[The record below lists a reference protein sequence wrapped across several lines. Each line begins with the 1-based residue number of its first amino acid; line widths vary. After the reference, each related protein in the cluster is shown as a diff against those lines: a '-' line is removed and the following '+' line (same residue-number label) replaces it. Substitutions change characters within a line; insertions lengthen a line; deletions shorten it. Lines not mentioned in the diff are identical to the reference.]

1 MSKKTTVIDNF
12 QYDHIF
18 NLLLGIFNFD
28 QKKYGNFVKD
38 VIKIL
43 LEFEK
48 NGETI
53 IDLDNSLINFE
64 LSKDGWPDKHLE
76 VLKNIGLIGSLN
88 SPFVLVDRKLSLSKW
103 SRKKDRVINFFLK
116 KINTDILMNS
126 IIDEDYNKIDLIK
139 NIFEYSNLVF
149 LQGGPGT
156 GKTTLIINFI
166 LELLQS
172 DNFLNIGISAPT
184 GKATARLKESL
195 NNQKNVSISKFLD
208 QIEFQ
213 TLHRWI
219 FNSQNK
225 SLKLKFKLKE
235 LDIFIIDEMS
245 MVNIDL
251 IESVLSLLAKDCKI
265 ILVGDKN
272 QLSPVNSCS
281 IWNYLF
287 EYLDNS
293 LIKSCIVNLNKTYRN
308 IGDVALISSL
318 IFNNDHSLLNQKI
331 KELEKNK
338 KSKEVTI
345 TKSIE
350 KDFPKDLLHSIKI
363 HLNKLNLSTSNLS
376 KKKYIFDQDIDNLKL
391 YETDLVEQIFL
402 DLQSHLILCEKNTGI
417 WSVEYLND
425 FVLGL
430 KKPYDLKILNE
441 GVPIMCTKN
450 NNEIGLSNGDIG
462 VVIGLKNE
470 RKYLFRKFNE
480 NNEEIIKLIDPSK
493 LENVVP
499 AIAIT
504 IHKSQGSES
513 EKVSILWSQ
522 KSRRNQYAKKEFGD
536 NENIF
541 CSDNF
546 ERRLLYTA
554 VTRSKKFLDIYY
566 LN

>member
-1 MSKKTTVIDNF
+1 MSKITTDIENF
-12 QYDHIF
+12 QYHHIF
-18 NLLLGIFNFD
+18 NLILDIFKFNE
-28 QKKYGNFVKD
+28 KKYGNYVKD
-38 VIKIL
+38 TLKIL
-43 LEFEK
+43 IEGEK

-53 IDLDNSLINFE
+53 FDIDNCLIIFE
-64 LSKDGWPDKHLE
+64 LLEDGWPNKHLE
-76 VLKNIGLIGSLN
+76 VLKDIGLIGSPN
-88 SPFVLVDRKLSLSKW
+88 SPFLLLDRKLTLAKW
-103 SRKKDRVINFFLK
+103 SAKIDRVINSFLK
-116 KINTDILMNS
+116 KIDADIFINS
-126 IIDEDYNKIDLIK
+126 IIYDDDNKIDQIK

-156 GKTTLIINFI
+156 GKTTLIINLI
-166 LELLQS
+166 LEILS
-172 DNFLNIGISAPT
+172 IDNFLNIGLSAPT

-195 NNQKNVSISKFLD
+195 NYKKNIESIKFLD

-219 FNSQNK
+219 LNSQNK

-251 IESVLSLLAKDCKI
+251 IESVLNLLAKDCKI

-272 QLSPVNSCS
+272 QLSPVNNCS

-287 EYLDNS
+287 EYCDNK
-293 LIKSCIVNLNKTYRN
+293 LIKSCLVNLNKTYRN

-318 IFNNDHSLLNQKI
+318 IFNNDDSYLNQKI
-331 KELEKNK
+331 KELEKDN

-345 TKSIE
+345 TKSIG
-350 KDFPKDLLHSIKI
+350 KDIPQNLFNSITS
-363 HLNKLNLSTSNLS
+363 HLNKLKLSTSNLS
-376 KKKYIFDQDIDNLKL
+376 KKKYIFDDDIDNLLLDEK
-391 YETDLVEQIFL
+391 DLLDKIFQ
-402 DLQSHLILCEKNTGI
+402 DLQSHLILCEKNSGI
-417 WSVEYLND
+417 WSVEYLNEII
-425 FVLGL
+425 FGQ
-430 KKPYDLKILNE
+430 KKPYDLKTLNE

-450 NNEIGLSNGDIG
+450 NNELGLSNGDIG
-462 VVIGLKNE
+462 VIIGLKNK
-470 RKYLFRKFNE
+470 RKYLFRKFND
-480 NNEEIIKLIDPSK
+480 NNEEIVSLIDPSN

-522 KSRRNQYAKKEFGD
+522 KYRRNQYALKEKKD

-541 CSDNF
+541 CRDNF
-546 ERRLLYTA
+546 EKRLLYTA
-554 VTRSKKFLDIYY
+554 VTRAKKFLDIYY

>member
-1 MSKKTTVIDNF
+1 MTKMTTDIENF
-12 QYDHIF
+12 QYHHVF
-18 NLLLGIFNFD
+18 NLILDIFKFNE
-28 QKKYGNFVKD
+28 KKYGNYVKD
-38 VIKIL
+38 TLKIL
-43 LEFEK
+43 IEGEK

-53 IDLDNSLINFE
+53 FDVDNSLIIFE
-64 LSKDGWPDKHLE
+64 LLEDGWPNKHLE
-76 VLKNIGLIGSLN
+76 VLKDIGLIGSPN
-88 SPFVLVDRKLSLSKW
+88 SPFLLFDRKLILAKW
-103 SRKKDRVINFFLK
+103 SAKIDRVINSFLK
-116 KINTDILMNS
+116 KIDPDIFINS
-126 IIDEDYNKIDLIK
+126 IIYDDDNKIDQIK

-156 GKTTLIINFI
+156 GKTTLIINLI
-166 LELLQS
+166 LEILRN
-172 DNFLNIGISAPT
+172 DTFLNIGLSAPT

-195 NNQKNVSISKFLD
+195 NYKKNIESSKFLD

-219 FNSQNK
+219 LNSQNK

-251 IESVLSLLAKDCKI
+251 IESVLNLLAKDCKI

-272 QLSPVNSCS
+272 QLSPVNNYS

-287 EYLDNS
+287 EYCDNN
-293 LIKSCIVNLNKTYRN
+293 LIKSCVVNLNKTYRN

-318 IFNNDHSLLNQKI
+318 IFYNDDSFLYQKI
-331 KELEKNK
+331 KELEKDK

-345 TKSIE
+345 TKSIG
-350 KDFPKDLLHSIKI
+350 KDIPQNLFNSIAS
-363 HLNKLNLSTSNLS
+363 HLNYLKLSTSNLS
-376 KKKYIFDQDIDNLKL
+376 KKKYIFDDDIDNLLLNEK
-391 YETDLVEQIFL
+391 DLVDKIFQ
-402 DLQSHLILCEKNTGI
+402 DLQSHLILCEKNSGI
-417 WSVEYLND
+417 WSVEYLNEIV
-425 FVLGL
+425 FGL
-430 KKPYDLKILNE
+430 KKPYDLKTLNE

-450 NNEIGLSNGDIG
+450 NNELGLSNGDIG
-462 VVIGLKNE
+462 VLIGLKNQ
-470 RKYLFRKFNE
+470 RKYLFRKFNDD
-480 NNEEIIKLIDPSK
+480 NEETVALIDPSN

-522 KSRRNQYAKKEFGD
+522 KYKRNQYALKEQKD
-536 NENIF
+536 SENIF
-541 CSDNF
+541 CRDNF

-554 VTRSKKFLDIYY
+554 VTRAKKFLDIYY
-566 LN
+566 LK

>member
-1 MSKKTTVIDNF
+1 MSKPTTDIEKF
-12 QYDHIF
+12 QYDHVF
-18 NLLLGIFNFD
+18 NLILGIFKFNE
-28 QKKYGNFVKD
+28 KKYGNFVKD

-53 IDLDNSLINFE
+53 VDVDNCLIIFE
-64 LSKDGWPDKHLE
+64 ILEDGWPNKHLE
-76 VLKNIGLIGSLN
+76 VLKDIGLTGSIN
-88 SPFVLVDRKLSLSKW
+88 SPFVLVDRKLSLAKW
-103 SRKKDRVINFFLK
+103 SRKIDRVINSFLK
-116 KINTDILMNS
+116 KIDSDILINS
-126 IIDEDYNKIDLIK
+126 IISQDDSKIDQIK
-139 NIFEYSNLVF
+139 NIFEKSNLVF

-166 LELLQS
+166 LELLQV
-172 DNFLNIGISAPT
+172 DKFLNIGISAPT

-195 NNQKNVSISKFLD
+195 NNQKNISITKFLD

-219 FNSQNK
+219 FNSNNK
-225 SLKLKFKLKE
+225 SLNLKFKLKE

-272 QLSPVNSCS
+272 QLSPVNNCS

-287 EYLDNS
+287 EYFDNS

-318 IFNNDHSLLNQKI
+318 IFKNDDSLLNQKI
-331 KELEKNK
+331 RELEKDN

-345 TKSIE
+345 TKSRE
-350 KDFPKDLLHSIKI
+350 KDIPKNLFNSITS
-363 HLNKLNLSTSNLS
+363 HLNKLNHSTTNLS
-376 KKKYIFDQDIDNLKL
+376 KKKYIFDECIDNLMVNEK
-391 YETDLVEQIFL
+391 DLVEKIFL

-417 WSVEYLND
+417 WSVEYLNEVV
-425 FVLGL
+425 FGQ
-430 KKPYDLKILNE
+430 KKPYDLKTLNE

-450 NNEIGLSNGDIG
+450 NNELGLSNGDIG
-462 VVIGLKNE
+462 VLIGLNNE
-470 RKYLFRKFNE
+470 RKYLFRKFND
-480 NNEEIIKLIDPSK
+480 NNEEIIELIDPSK

-513 EKVSILWSQ
+513 ERVSILWSQ
-522 KSRRNQYAKKEFGD
+522 KSRRNKYAVKVQKD

-541 CSDNF
+541 CNDNY
-546 ERRLLYTA
+546 EKRLLYTA
-554 VTRSKKFLDIYY
+554 VTRAKKFLEIYY

>member
-1 MSKKTTVIDNF
+1 MSKPTTDIEKF

-18 NLLLGIFNFD
+18 NLILGIFKFNE
-28 QKKYGNFVKD
+28 KKYGNFVKD
-38 VIKIL
+38 AIKIL

-53 IDLDNSLINFE
+53 VDVDNSLIIFE
-64 LSKDGWPDKHLE
+64 ILEDGWPNKHLE
-76 VLKNIGLIGSLN
+76 VLKDIGLTGSIN
-88 SPFVLVDRKLSLSKW
+88 SPFVLVDRKLSLAKW
-103 SRKKDRVINFFLK
+103 SRKIDRVINSFLK
-116 KINTDILMNS
+116 KIDNDILINS
-126 IIDEDYNKIDLIK
+126 IMSEDDNKIDQIK
-139 NIFEYSNLVF
+139 NIFEKSNLVF

-166 LELLQS
+166 LELLQV
-172 DNFLNIGISAPT
+172 DKFLNIGISAPT

-195 NNQKNVSISKFLD
+195 NNQKNISITKFLD

-219 FNSQNK
+219 FNSNNK
-225 SLKLKFKLKE
+225 SLNLKFKLKE

-272 QLSPVNSCS
+272 QLSPVNNCS

-287 EYLDNS
+287 EYFDNS
-293 LIKSCIVNLNKTYRN
+293 LIKSCIINLNKTYRN

-318 IFNNDHSLLNQKI
+318 IFKNDDSLLNQKI
-331 KELEKNK
+331 RELEKDN

-345 TKSIE
+345 TKSRE
-350 KDFPKDLLHSIKI
+350 KDIPKNLFNSITS
-363 HLNKLNLSTSNLS
+363 HLNKLNHSTTNLS
-376 KKKYIFDQDIDNLKL
+376 KKKYIFDECIDNLMVNEK
-391 YETDLVEQIFL
+391 DLVEKIFL

-417 WSVEYLND
+417 WSVEYLNEVV
-425 FVLGL
+425 FGQ
-430 KKPYDLKILNE
+430 KKPYDLKTLNE

-450 NNEIGLSNGDIG
+450 NNELGLSNGDIG
-462 VVIGLKNE
+462 VLIGLKNE
-470 RKYLFRKFNE
+470 RKYLFRKFND
-480 NNEEIIKLIDPSK
+480 NNEEIVELIDPSN

-522 KSRRNQYAKKEFGD
+522 KYRRNQYAVKEQKD
-536 NENIF
+536 SENIF
-541 CSDNF
+541 CRDNF
-546 ERRLLYTA
+546 ERRLFYTA
-554 VTRSKKFLDIYY
+554 VTRAKKFLNIYY